1 MNQTNARIICEIKC
15 MHILRFGKSCF
26 YGNKWS
32 KIDMNELTRW
42 NLNWYFWKR
51 KEKKNTDVINE
62 CHLNKYPANACDTHR
77 HTGNTNLSNGNKV
90 LRCSWTRQGVSLLS
104 SNMCLSPII
113 ASNKHFYEQWPN
125 VIIGWAMNFDGKSSF
140 YAFSKVKK
148 KRKEN
153 ATIKTHESIPN
164 WYNPFK

>member
-26 YGNKWS
+26 YRNKWS

-51 KEKKNTDVINE
+51 KREKKNTEVINE

-90 LRCSWTRQGVSLLS
+90 LRCSWTRQLDKVSL
-104 SNMCLSPII
+104 
-113 ASNKHFYEQWPN
+113 FYHRN
-125 VIIGWAMNFDGKSSF
+125 HRLKK
-140 YAFSKVKK
+140 AFLWTMAKCDH
-148 KRKEN
+148 RMGDEF
-153 ATIKTHESIPN
+153 
-164 WYNPFK
+164 WR